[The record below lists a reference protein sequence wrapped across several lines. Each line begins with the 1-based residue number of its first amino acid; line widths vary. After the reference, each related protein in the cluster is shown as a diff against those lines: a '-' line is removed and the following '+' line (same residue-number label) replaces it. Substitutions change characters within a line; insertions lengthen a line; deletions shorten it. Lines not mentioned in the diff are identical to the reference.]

1 MFSKYHV
8 SFRRTYDDVSDWR
21 WIFRSSHHR
30 CSVKKVLLKI
40 LRNSQENI
48 CARVSFL
55 IKLQVSGCEFCKN
68 WKNTFFTKHIWTATS
83 EFCTE
88 FLRKYTKNEILRNTA
103 VQISSSMS
111 WFNDFEV
118 FLLYLETVLYFSID
132 LYLELFLLLISR
144 FIFGNR
150 FTVGQ

>member
-1 MFSKYHV
+1 
-8 SFRRTYDDVSDWR
+8 
-21 WIFRSSHHR
+21 
-30 CSVKKVLLKI
+30 
-40 LRNSQENI
+40 
-48 CARVSFL
+48 
-55 IKLQVSGCEFCKN
+55 
-68 WKNTFFTKHIWTATS
+68 
-83 EFCTE
+83 
-88 FLRKYTKNEILRNTA
+88 
-103 VQISSSMS
+103 MS